1 MPTYQSSTQLSEWC
15 YRRQKLRP
23 FVCLLLGKGGEG
35 GGGSV
40 GVVEVGKW
48 GSGGG
53 EVGRWRCGG
62 PWA

>member
-35 GGGSV
+35 GGRV
-40 GVVEVGKW
+40 RW
-48 GSGGG
+48 GSGSG
-53 EVGRWRCGG
+53 EVG
-62 PWA
+62 